1 MKNLVT
7 YHVHQ
12 SPVLPESNAIFYQ
25 YVIAQNGVFVRAE
38 NEFVA
43 ACIKV
48 ASLDGPTTTIR
59 GLQPLASWV
68 RLKLSK
74 LPSALLTTA
83 LAEAQASVRSHQ
95 LDETLSYVVWRNSRY
110 HLIRPNDQQAS
121 PTSVVS
127 QTVELGE
134 TVVMDMHSHGAA
146 SPYFSPT
153 DNRDEA
159 RLRFYGVLGNVNTS
173 PRWLFRLGIFGYWLE
188 LSQDALF
195 A

>member
-48 ASLDGPTTTIR
+48 ASLNGLATTIR
-59 GLQPLASWV
+59 GLQPLAGWV
-68 RLKLSK
+68 RLKLPK
-74 LPSALLTTA
+74 LPMTLLDTA
-83 LAEAQASVRSHQ
+83 MSEAQASVKANQ
-95 LDETLSYVVWRNSRY
+95 LEETLSYVVWQNGRY
-110 HLIRPNDQQAS
+110 QLIRPNDQQAS
-121 PTSVVS
+121 PTAVVS
-127 QTVELGE
+127 QTVELEE

-146 SPYFSPT
+146 PPYFSPT
-153 DNRDEA
+153 DNLDET